1 MSAKATKKALDE
13 ADRGLS
19 AALGETPMTEE
30 DQRILDGESS
40 TYGDGDEP
48 VADATEVPDW
58 AIVPPGLKMPP
69 GRQVYFVRFRAA
81 WTDRPSKGERQCI
94 LWNLTESEE
103 KHALRRTRGDALRA
117 ADELAKQMIRVIDGK
132 PADWTGKDPGSAVGT
147 FWDEIGGKCRQ
158 LLKSHYAKT
167 HMLDTAET
175 ADFFGSCIAVRT
187 AQP

>member
-1 MSAKATKKALDE
+1 MSMSAAEKTLDE
-13 ADRGLS
+13 ADKGLK
-19 AALGETPMTEE
+19 AALGDSLTAEE
-30 DQRILDGESS
+30 ERALDGDEAI
-40 TYGDGDEP
+40 YGDGEDAP
-48 VADATEVPDW
+48 VEATAVPDW
-58 AIVPPGLKMPP
+58 AVIPPGLKMPP
-69 GRQVYFVRFRAA
+69 GRQIYFVRFRAG

-117 ADELAKQMIRVIDGK
+117 ADELAKQMVRAIDGK
-132 PADWTGKDPGSAVGT
+132 PADWTGAGGAGSVQT

-158 LLKSHYAKT
+158 LLKGHYAKT

-175 ADFFGSCIAVRT
+175 ADFFASCVAVRT